1 MKMVRLN
8 KSVVFSGFFVGFFF
22 FPLLVNIVKVL
33 NSKLVD

>member
-8 KSVVFSGFFVGFFF
+8 KSVVFSGFFVFFF